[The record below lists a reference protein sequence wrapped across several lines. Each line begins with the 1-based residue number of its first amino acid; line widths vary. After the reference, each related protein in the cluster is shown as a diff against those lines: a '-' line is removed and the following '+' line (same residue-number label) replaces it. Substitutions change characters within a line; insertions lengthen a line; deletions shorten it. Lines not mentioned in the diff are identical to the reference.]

1 MRKPTPRRERGFSV
15 PNSQFS
21 IYLGVALVCL
31 FGLIAVTPLW
41 RGSLPQTADGIIH
54 LYRLVELD
62 NLFRHGVLFSRWAP
76 DLVYGLGL
84 PLFNFYAPLSYY
96 LAEVFHLLGL
106 SLVNALK
113 AVFCLAILGSGA
125 TMYLYVRDLF
135 GETAAI
141 VAAVAYM
148 YAPYQLYDSF
158 FRGILP
164 EALVLA
170 FFPMVMWSFRRLI
183 TLGDRRHLVIGAL
196 GVAALPLTHT
206 TSTLIL
212 FPLLVTYA
220 IVLLLLESSRRSG
233 RISAG
238 SPDYKSGES
247 GKMHRLRFGI
257 WGVVSA
263 LVLGL
268 ALSAFFT
275 LPAILERRWVQI
287 ERGLIPPN
295 LDYHHHFL
303 SLAEILSPPRPTD
316 TGRMN
321 PAVPRSLGLVQTIP
335 AIAAVTALRKRGK
348 SQKAHILFFA
358 FVLTASVAMTLPQ
371 SVALWDRLPPL
382 AYLQFPFRWLGPAS
396 LAVAVLVGAFVDAL
410 SHSEASLRLVIN
422 RACAA
427 IRGVWGLRKLGRTV
441 SFHRSPSPSPGERAA
456 RRFRFQSRE
465 SGVEGIPLKL
475 PGPRC
480 TSPNHQAAR
489 PKPEA
494 GCFRAE
500 RAPNTFQFL
509 IAVILLTLLVL
520 AALPMLYPGY
530 QRSLPANPSLSEM
543 MDMERRMGAVGTTAT
558 GEYLPIWVEWVPP
571 ESLLEPMYRAG
582 QPLKRLDTSTWPEGC
597 TVLEEEYTPTG
608 GRLTVQLAKTLKV
621 FFDIHYFPGWRAYID
636 GEEVPIEPTQGQGR
650 ISFIVPA
657 GKHVIHLQFEELP
670 LRLAADAISVI
681 SLLTLLGIIVY
692 LAKHEHEGAKVSPR
706 PSLSAGQAIVM
717 AGLALLLLAVKVAYV
732 DHHDTF
738 FKWSFDGT
746 RIKGVQHS
754 LNVNFDDKI
763 TLLGYDLG
771 SSTIKAGDTLRL
783 DLYWKAQR
791 RLETSYGVQA
801 RLVDSASNVYAQQDN
816 AHPGSYPTSWW
827 EEGKYM
833 KDTHRLTVPKSTPP
847 GQYLLQVGLYEP
859 STLQPLPVLL
869 PGEEEVRET
878 LTLQPLSVTKD

>member
-1 MRKPTPRRERGFSV
+1 MTPFL
-15 PNSQFS
+15 Q
-21 IYLGVALVCL
+21 
-31 FGLIAVTPLW
+31 
-41 RGSLPQTADGIIH
+41 GSLPQTADGIIH

-113 AVFCLAILGSGA
+113 AAFCLAILGSGT
-125 TMYLYVRDLF
+125 TMYLYVRDVF
-135 GETAAI
+135 GEAPAV

-164 EALVLA
+164 EVLA
-170 FFPMVMWSFRRLI
+170 LALFPLVMWSFRRLA
-183 TLGDRRHLVIGAL
+183 TLGDRRYIIIGAL
-196 GVAALPLTHT
+196 GLAALPLTHT
-206 TSTLIL
+206 TSTLIF
-212 FPLLVTYA
+212 FPLLVAYVVA
-220 IVLLLLESSRRSG
+220 LLFF
-233 RISAG
+233 
-238 SPDYKSGES
+238 SGERS
-247 GKMHRLRFGI
+247 FIGGAANHRYSS
-257 WGVVSA
+257 VTSA

-275 LPAILERRWVQI
+275 LPAILERQWVQI

-303 SLAEILSPPRPTD
+303 SLTEILSPPQPTD

-335 AIAAVTALRKRGK
+335 AIAALPGLRKRGE
-348 SQKAHILFFA
+348 SQRLHILFFA
-358 FVLTASVAMTLPQ
+358 LVLVASVAMMLPQ

-396 LAVAVLVGAFVDAL
+396 FAVAVLAGASVGAL
-410 SHSEASLRLVIN
+410 SHSDSL
-422 RACAA
+422 
-427 IRGVWGLRKLGRTV
+427 
-441 SFHRSPSPSPGERAA
+441 
-456 RRFRFQSRE
+456 
-465 SGVEGIPLKL
+465 
-475 PGPRC
+475 
-480 TSPNHQAAR
+480 TSPR
-489 PKPEA
+489 
-494 GCFRAE
+494 
-500 RAPNTFQFL
+500 FL
-509 IAVILLTLLVL
+509 VSAVLLTLLVL

-530 QRSLPANPSLSEM
+530 QHSLPANPSLAEM

-582 QPLKRLDTSTWPEGC
+582 LPLQRLDTSTWPEGSI
-597 TVLEEEYTPTG
+597 VLAEEYTPTA
-608 GRLTVQLAKTLKV
+608 GRLTVQLTKMLRV

-650 ISFIVPA
+650 ISLIVPA
-657 GKHVIHLQFEELP
+657 GRHVIRLQFEELP
-670 LRLAADAISVI
+670 LRMAADAISVI
-681 SLLTLLGIIVY
+681 SLLLLLAIAVY
-692 LAKHEHEGAKVSPR
+692 LANRRIGESANHESAKESPR
-706 PSLSAGQAIVM
+706 RHGLSARQAMTM
-717 AGLALLLLAVKVAYV
+717 AGLALLLLAVKVVYV

-738 FKWSFDGT
+738 FKWGFDGT
-746 RIKGVQHS
+746 RIKGVQDS
-754 LNVNFDDKI
+754 LNSNFDDKI
-763 TLLGYDLG
+763 TLLGYDLS
-771 SSTIKAGDTLRL
+771 SSTVRAGETLRL

-791 RLETSYGVQA
+791 RLDTSYGVQT
-801 RLVDSASNVYAQQDN
+801 RLVDSALNVYAQQDN

-833 KDTHRLTVPKSTPP
+833 KDTHRITVPEGTPP
-847 GQYLLQVGLYEP
+847 GQYLLQVGLYDP
-859 STLQPLPVLL
+859 ATLQPLPVLSTAE
-869 PGEEEVRET
+869 GEVRET
-878 LTLQPLSVTKD
+878 VTLQPLSVENRD